1 VEPPSQ
7 NIKRIN
13 LLTAW
18 LIPGV
23 ALYSSLY
30 FILKLTVYSMLL
42 WLQLYLKE
50 ELSYSVQMGANIST
64 VLDIGAM
71 IGSTSMGYISDKLYG
86 KRAPV
91 AFVAVVFANIV
102 IYNIAFFNK
111 DMTTFVFYVSM
122 FLFGYFIS
130 GLNNL
135 V

>member
-1 VEPPSQ
+1 
-7 NIKRIN
+7 
-13 LLTAW
+13 
-18 LIPGV
+18 
-23 ALYSSLY
+23 
-30 FILKLTVYSMLL
+30 MLL

-50 ELSYSVQMGANIST
+50 ELNYTVQMGANIST
-64 VLDIGAM
+64 VLDVGAM

-91 AFVAVVFANIV
+91 AFVAVIFSNIV
-102 IYNIAFFNK
+102 VYNIAFFNK
-111 DMTTFVFYVSM
+111 EMSTFVFYVSM